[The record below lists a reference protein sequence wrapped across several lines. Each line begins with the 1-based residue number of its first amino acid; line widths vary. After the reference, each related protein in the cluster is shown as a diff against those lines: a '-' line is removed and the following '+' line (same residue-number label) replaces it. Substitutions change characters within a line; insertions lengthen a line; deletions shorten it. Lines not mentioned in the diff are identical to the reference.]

1 MSRRFDSAGRLVRVS
16 RLLPVILALL
26 AASASAQTSASFDP
40 CRGRLGRAE
49 LTEATSNTYYRYFVP
64 GEATV
69 QVHVEGAVQQPGL
82 YEVGVGTDLG
92 RVLALSG
99 GPRYEAREQNRRR
112 RVEIRLYRPN
122 AGELPIYATTLQ
134 DTATNPDVYP
144 ALCEGDTMLIDVV
157 ESKRFG
163 WQEVATI
170 AGGISAVAFL
180 VQALSSN

>member
-1 MSRRFDSAGRLVRVS
+1 MSRCSATLFRLTRFRRIVPA
-16 RLLPVILALL
+16 LLAVL
-26 AASASAQTSASFDP
+26 AASASAQTSAPVDP

-134 DTATNPDVYP
+134 DTATNPDAYP

-163 WQEVATI
+163 WQEIATI

-180 VQALSSN
+180 VQALSN